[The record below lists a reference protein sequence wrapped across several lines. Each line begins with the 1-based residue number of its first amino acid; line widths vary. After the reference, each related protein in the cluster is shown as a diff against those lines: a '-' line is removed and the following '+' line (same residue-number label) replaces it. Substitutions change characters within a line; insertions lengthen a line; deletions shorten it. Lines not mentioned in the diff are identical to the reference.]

1 MNKSKNGRRILYL
14 SKIKKRKRFKKQ
26 SRIKKAKFYQNK
38 KVIKFFYIFILF
50 IFYTL
55 FTKYM
60 PRSSHDISEKEN
72 DSHYDWEENDSHD
85 DWEENVKKMINK
97 YISIINGT
105 ECNTLYEDINKA
117 NFYLNL
123 PEYKENNNSAYNI
136 EIKENYIKYLSKKYG
151 KDFRKI
157 KIVVTLGAINFGNTM
172 VALSNII
179 YYCEVLGIKNLYLNS
194 KNNFFIKNDIISD
207 KINISIKSIDKLNCF
222 SQDIFCGHIHFDFFY
237 PQGLRPKRRISIL
250 KKEIMNNLPKVQINK
265 NDLYIYIRS
274 GDIFISSIE
283 YNYTPSPYCFYE
295 RIIKSFKFNDIYI
308 ISVDDKNPV
317 IGKLISNFPYIKH
330 KLNDIKLDISILA
343 NAYNLANSISSFSQ
357 TAISLNDNL
366 ENLFEY
372 EIYKIYAA
380 IIHYHYDIYKLN
392 RRFNVY
398 RMKPTQNYFKK
409 MHKWSHSEEQMKL
422 LLDENCTNELIKTK
436 Y

>member
-1 MNKSKNGRRILYL
+1 MNKSKNERRIIYS
-14 SKIKKRKRFKKQ
+14 SKNIKRNDFKKYR
-26 SRIKKAKFYQNK
+26 RIKKEKFYQNK
-38 KVIKFFYIFILF
+38 KFKFFYVFILF

-72 DSHYDWEENDSHD
+72 DSYYDWRENA
-85 DWEENVKKMINK
+85 KKMMNK
-97 YISIINGT
+97 YFSIIDGT
-105 ECNTLYEDINKA
+105 NCYELNEDINIA
-117 NFYLNL
+117 NDYLNF
-123 PEYKENNNSAYNI
+123 PEYKEDNNSVYNI
-136 EIKENYIKYLSKKYG
+136 EIKEKFIQEILKRYG
-151 KDFRKI
+151 KDLRKVKI
-157 KIVVTLGAINFGNTM
+157 IVVLNSVFFGNHM
-172 VALSNII
+172 IGLSNII
-179 YYCEVLGIKNLYLNS
+179 YYCEILGIKNLYLNS
-194 KNNFFIKNDIISD
+194 KYDFFIKNDIITD
-207 KINISIKSIDKLNCF
+207 KIHILIKSIDTLNCS
-222 SQDIFCGHIHFDFFY
+222 SQDIFCGHIHPDFFY
-237 PQGLRPKRRISIL
+237 PQGLRPKRRLSIL

-357 TAISLNDNL
+357 TAIALNDNL

-372 EIYKIYAA
+372 ELYKIYAA
-380 IIHYHYDIYKLN
+380 ILHYHYDIYKLN

-422 LLDENCTNELIKTK
+422 LLDENCTNELIKAK